1 MCRVF
6 KWLFWHQYL
15 HFHLYFS
22 IPDENPYRK
31 EYSTIRTPLK
41 KTINRFKKGQDVRDR
56 PYVCTQCPKT
66 FLRKQHLNE
75 HVEVIHIR
83 KEYNCTLCHRVFYME
98 RKMKK
103 HMFYKHQI
111 DASKF
116 SSPESS
122 PNPRSLL
129 AITNNLTES

>member
-1 MCRVF
+1 MINIYIFFC
-6 KWLFWHQYL
+6 
-15 HFHLYFS
+15 FS
-22 IPDENPYRK
+22 IPEENPYQK

-41 KTINRFKKGQDVRDR
+41 KTINRYKKQEDNRDR
-56 PYVCTQCPKT
+56 PHECTQCPKT
-66 FLRKQHLNE
+66 FLRKHHLNE
-75 HVEVIHIR
+75 HVEEIHIR
-83 KEYNCTLCHRVFYME
+83 KDYNCTLCHRVFYME

-129 AITNNLTES
+129 AITNNL